1 MATTVGMEGDGNYFT
16 GKKMMATIVVM
27 KEDGNYCRDKR

>member
-1 MATTVGMEGDGNYFT
+1 MATTVGMEDAGNFCT
-16 GKKMMATIVVM
+16 GKKMMATTVVM